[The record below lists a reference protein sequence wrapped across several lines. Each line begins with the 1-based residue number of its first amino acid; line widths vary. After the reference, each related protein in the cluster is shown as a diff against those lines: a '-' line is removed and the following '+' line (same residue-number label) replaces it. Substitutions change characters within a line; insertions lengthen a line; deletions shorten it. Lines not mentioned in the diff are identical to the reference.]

1 MPPTHG
7 LGVSKKSFCLS
18 AANKELDESQIA
30 KAIKPEARLAA
41 GLREFMSRFFAG

>member
-30 KAIKPEARLAA
+30 KAIKPKPDWRPGCEN
-41 GLREFMSRFFAG
+41 S